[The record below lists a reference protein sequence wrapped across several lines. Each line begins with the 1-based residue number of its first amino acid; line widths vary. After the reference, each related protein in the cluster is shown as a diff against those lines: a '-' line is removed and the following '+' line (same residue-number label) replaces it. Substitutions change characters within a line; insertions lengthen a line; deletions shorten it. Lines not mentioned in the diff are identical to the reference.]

1 MRIENMIYIYGAV
14 CASMIL
20 FNLVYNL
27 LLTRSQPR
35 MERRCRRIKA
45 GVEAQLQESREK
57 GQINPSHLSLLG
69 RRLRRIN
76 NLIAFNR
83 ALEELFE
90 GRPEEKADYLHQIQS
105 VMLSLALVYRT
116 RNDMQAAYFAY
127 FLSRT
132 MQLRQMPIDS
142 LQDIML
148 DYIGKHNLYCRVN
161 GLNALYDFGT
171 AERVA
176 QALRIQD
183 DGTVFL
189 HEKILTEG
197 LLSYKGDH
205 DELIHILWS
214 RLYTYSTHTR
224 LAILNYIR
232 FRSGDYCREMFSIM
246 QDGREDKEL
255 RLSAIRYFGKYVYPP
270 ALNPLLTFLADP
282 SPEHW
287 EYATVAASSLANY
300 AGERVI
306 SALTKALHSSSWYI
320 RSAASQSLEHHH
332 VNYSDLIDVVA
343 GQDRYAR
350 EMITYRL
357 ESRKLR
363 KQEVTPS

>member
-1 MRIENMIYIYGAV
+1 MRIELMIYIYGAV

-45 GVEAQLQESREK
+45 SVEAQLQECRET
-57 GQINPSHLSLLG
+57 GRIDPARLTLMR
-69 RRLRRIN
+69 RRLRRVN
-76 NLIAFNR
+76 NLIAFHR
-83 ALEELFE
+83 VLEEIFE
-90 GRPEEKADYLHQIQS
+90 ARPEERADYLHQIQG
-105 VMLSLALVYRT
+105 VMLYLALVYRK
-116 RNDMQAAYFAY
+116 RDDMQAAYFAY
-127 FLSRT
+127 FLSRN
-132 MQLRQMPIDS
+132 MSLRQMPIDS

-148 DYIGKHNLYCRVN
+148 DYIGKRNLYCRVN
-161 GLNALYDFGT
+161 ALTALYDFGT

-183 DGTVFL
+183 DGAVFL

-197 LLSYKGDH
+197 LLSYRGDH
-205 DELIHILWS
+205 DALIRILWS
-214 RLYTYSTHTR
+214 RLYTYSVHTR

-232 FRSGDYCREMFSIM
+232 FRSGGFCREMFSIL

-282 SPEHW
+282 SPENW

-300 AGERVI
+300 SGDRVI
-306 SALTKALHSSSWYI
+306 SALTEALHSGSWYV
-320 RSAASQSLEHHH
+320 RSAASQSLERHH
-332 VNYSDLIDVVA
+332 VDYSDLIDVVA

-363 KQEVTPS
+363 KQEV